1 MFVYLMQSL
10 CFFNLQQAN
19 ALRMF
24 KAEDKQHRNF
34 PYMHCWKILKDQ
46 PKWMNRSNQSG
57 TQKLASKKQ
66 KTTANSSPATA
77 AQLVVTTN
85 GDDSQAAMPTLDRP
99 TGKKKEKDKLRQRS
113 SIEALDYLLAK
124 KKEAD
129 TEKDL
134 KKEERCKKAFALQ
147 EERIRIEEERIR
159 IEKEKF
165 EFKRNLEEERI
176 MNVDTSTMS
185 TKQQL
190 FYDQLQNDILA
201 RRLKN

>member
-1 MFVYLMQSL
+1 MCFNMQEK
-10 CFFNLQQAN
+10 N

-24 KAEDKQHRNF
+24 KSEDRQHRNF
-34 PYMHCWKILKDQ
+34 PYIHCWKKLKDQ
-46 PKWMNRSNQSG
+46 AKWKNRSNQSG
-57 TQKLASKKQ
+57 TTARKKQ
-66 KTTANSSPATA
+66 KSTANSSPAAA
-77 AQLVVTTN
+77 AQLVATTN
-85 GDDSQAAMPTLDRP
+85 GEDSQAAMPTVDRP

-129 TEKDL
+129 IEKDL

-159 IEKEKF
+159 LEKDKF
-165 EFKRNLEEERI
+165 EFERNLEEERI

-190 FYDQLQNDILA
+190 LYEQLQNDILA
-201 RRLKN
+201 RRIKN